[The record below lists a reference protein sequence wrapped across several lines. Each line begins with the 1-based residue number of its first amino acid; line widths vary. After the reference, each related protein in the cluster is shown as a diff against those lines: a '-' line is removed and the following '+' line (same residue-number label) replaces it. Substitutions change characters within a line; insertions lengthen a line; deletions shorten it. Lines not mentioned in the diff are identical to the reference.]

1 MKPAPSSCFPIA
13 MAPFLLRS
21 PEASLTHPL
30 MLRSPQGLEWML
42 RREQQGDAV
51 GRGLVK
57 LHPFWLQL
65 VTAQGRV
72 FYITCRSV
80 LCPSSL
86 LRMGMHWVISLGLG
100 LCDPALRATR
110 PTRSHVRAGSA
121 PMSSGDSV
129 LL

>member
-1 MKPAPSSCFPIA
+1 MDAAEMKPIPSSCFHIA
-13 MAPFLLRS
+13 MATFSSGPLGS
-21 PEASLTHPL
+21 GLTHPL

-72 FYITCRSV
+72 FYITFRSV
-80 LCPSSL
+80 LCPLPL
-86 LRMGMHWVISLGLG
+86 LCMGLLWVLSLGRG
-100 LCDPALRATR
+100 
-110 PTRSHVRAGSA
+110 
-121 PMSSGDSV
+121 
-129 LL
+129 

>member
-13 MAPFLLRS
+13 MAPFSGPLGS
-21 PEASLTHPL
+21 SLTHPL

-80 LCPSSL
+80 LRPSSL
-86 LRMGMHWVISLGLG
+86 SCMGLHWVISLGLG
-100 LCDPALRATR
+100 LCDSAPSAARLTS
-110 PTRSHVRAGSA
+110 SHVRVSSAMIASGSNTL
-121 PMSSGDSV
+121 S
-129 LL
+129 